1 MYILLKLSS
10 RVVAVVDVLVLAVSV
25 PIVEDNETVLIVLM
39 GVPYST
45 VRSDCVYGRND
56 RR

>member
-39 GVPYST
+39 GVPSST